1 MSWHRRTLGALAL
14 ALVVIQPVSAQ
25 DKAVGLAVRG
35 GGFNALTNLNEAGTA
50 DFKRVGFNLGGSLA
64 VDLHEN
70 VALRGNFTFAR
81 NELQLNDLATG
92 SELDRL
98 FYDAGIQL
106 QYPMENGWMPYA
118 FVGAGAVTLHPV
130 ASEGLDET
138 KPAGTMG
145 LGLDYR
151 VPGTNLG
158 INAEGK
164 GWLYE
169 LSDLTGT
176 LSSYDRT
183 QLEITWSAGLSYRIP
198 FGSAATNR

>member
-1 MSWHRRTLGALAL
+1 MSWRRLTFGALAL
-14 ALVVIQPVSAQ
+14 AFVVIQPVSAQ
-25 DKAVGLAVRG
+25 DKAVGVAVRG
-35 GGFNALTNLNEAGTA
+35 GGFNALTNLNDAGTA
-50 DFKRVGFNLGGSLA
+50 DFKQIGFNVGGSLA

-98 FYDAGIQL
+98 FYDAGLQL
-106 QYPMENGWMPYA
+106 QYPMESGWTPYA

-130 ASEGLDET
+130 GSDGLDET
-138 KPAGTMG
+138 KPAGTVG
-145 LGLDYR
+145 LGLGYTI
-151 VPGTNLG
+151 PGTNLG
-158 INAEGK
+158 ITAEGK

-169 LSDLTGT
+169 LSDLNGT

-183 QLEITWSAGLSYRIP
+183 QLEITWSAGLTYRIP
-198 FGSAATNR
+198 FAYAADR